1 MDVSRVVELRVHGV
15 SGTPPQDL
23 LDRPLVTQVAGDGIA
38 GFYRPRLASERTD
51 AVPGRD
57 GPPLEGYVW
66 GGLTSGSP
74 GRALWLVLLPFTLIN
89 VAPRLRPGDPPG
101 GPTRGSARLVWW
113 LWYLSRLLAL
123 SLTMTLVVAFCGIGL
138 DLLGW
143 QCADPSRPCA
153 AGSPGWLIGRVSEL
167 ATGPRLAVGA
177 LVPLLVLAALALIS
191 GRTIARYEA
200 VSDQARRDDNPRA
213 TEPRLDSAWMW
224 RGEDLV
230 RRLRHLHLQAGL
242 AVVLA
247 AVAWPIESWWRVVVL
262 LVAAGAAG
270 CAVAL
275 LSRSS
280 VYGRGPN
287 VPWVSRLIWA
297 IWAVLGG
304 ITVSTAV
311 LLLTS
316 AVSFTHRTRPPHPV
330 TAVGLPHYA
339 GTLIWFFTAQLVL
352 VVGLTVVALS
362 LRRAGLVAAPAG
374 PRPGVWGIGTLVLTL
389 LGVFTGAVLSASAYI
404 YAGAWL
410 HTGSVKPSFQQATS
424 VAAAF
429 DVPESIRDASLTFAV
444 SGAFVVVIAVFA
456 AAMGAVRYALVRPG
470 SRPLTGHEFADDY
483 PGVSTATGRAKQ
495 IVRAFWRARLIDGVG
510 SAVGLLLLPGT
521 LLTLA
526 VTVLLLLRP
535 WSSCGRSSRG
545 RADRSRR
552 RLAAHRPGIL
562 RGLPASLRRVRGGA
576 ADARPGD
583 PRRARLPGA
592 EDPAAGRHRMGS
604 RLVLAT
610 LGPSAGGAL
619 LRRAVRPGS
628 DDPDPLVRRGIRPVG
643 LPDRRRGTG
652 RAQPGIRHLGGRA
665 AAAAGERPET
675 SPAGP
680 GAASPGVPVLRQR
693 AAPPLRPLFPGLSR
707 GGHPRPGGRGARC
720 RRRHALA
727 QPVAAQRP
735 HRRRGRDGPTG
746 HRSRSR
752 RPDRTGGLQ
761 AHRPALRRPRGR
773 HERSGGART
782 LRLSGRSDLPAE
794 RGGPGDAALVGC
806 LLQVGRRSRQELL
819 GGQPRRVGADQHRQ
833 VLGHLRR
840 TRPSRRTPAP
850 ASRRTR
856 VTSGVP
862 SNLPRYSRPRVQA
875 KIDAIGLVE
884 VGLPFWC
891 SRIVPGDR
899 AVRRLGLDGLA
910 VRRHQHGGHQA
921 ERAEALRDR
930 VGLHVAVV
938 VLARPDVAALPLQR
952 GRHHVVDQPVL
963 VGRARPRRTRP

>member
-57 GPPLEGYVW
+57 GPPLEGYSW

-167 ATGPRLAVGA
+167 APGPRLAVGA

-213 TEPRLDSAWMW
+213 TEPQLDSAWMW

-287 VPWVSRLIWA
+287 VPWVSRVIWA

-316 AVSFTHRTRPPHPV
+316 AVSFTHRSRPPHPV

-535 WSSCGRSSRG
+535 WSSWAAHHADVLTG
-545 RADRSRR
+545 RAAGWLPTDQAFSAAYLQAFGAYAVVLLMLGLVTLGALAYRVPKTR
-552 RLAAHRPGIL
+552 RLVGIVWDLASFWPRSAHPLAAPCYAERSVPDLTTRIRWYVEGSDPSDYPTGAVVLAGHSQGSVISAAVLLQLQASDRQRAQPDRVLPRLAFLSYGSVLRRLYARYFPAYLGAGIL
-562 RGLPASLRRVRGGA
+562 DQVAGVLGADGVMRWRNLWRHSDPIGGA
-576 ADARPGD
+576 VA
-583 PRRARLPGA
+583 
-592 EDPAAGRHRMGS
+592 MG
-604 RLVLAT
+604 
-610 LGPSAGGAL
+610 P
-619 LRRAVRPGS
+619 P
-628 DDPDPLVRRGIRPVG
+628 
-643 LPDRRRGTG
+643 GTG
-652 RAQPGIRHLGGRA
+652 RAAGGPIAQADCKLIDPRFDV
-665 AAAAGERPET
+665 
-675 SPAGP
+675 PAGDT
-680 GAASPGVPVLRQR
+680 S
-693 AAPPLRPLFPGLSR
+693 
-707 GGHPRPGGRGARC
+707 
-720 RRRHALA
+720 
-727 QPVAAQRP
+727 
-735 HRRRGRDGPTG
+735 D
-746 HRSRSR
+746 
-752 RPDRTGGLQ
+752 
-761 AHRPALRRPRGR
+761 PA
-773 HERSGGART
+773 
-782 LRLSGRSDLPAE
+782 
-794 RGGPGDAALVGC
+794 
-806 LLQVGRRSRQELL
+806 
-819 GGQPRRVGADQHRQ
+819 
-833 VLGHLRR
+833 VLGH
-840 TRPSRRTPAP
+840 
-850 ASRRTR
+850 
-856 VTSGVP
+856 SGYPDDPIFQQSV
-862 SNLPRYSRPRVQA
+862 A
-875 KIDAIGLVE
+875 D
-884 VGLPFWC
+884 
-891 SRIVPGDR
+891 
-899 AVRRLGLDGLA
+899 LA
-910 VRRHQHGGHQA
+910 M
-921 ERAEALRDR
+921 L
-930 VGLHVAVV
+930 L
-938 VLARPDVAALPLQR
+938 
-952 GRHHVVDQPVL
+952 
-963 VGRARPRRTRP
+963 